1 MWVGKVR
8 SGHRDDV
15 RIAGGHRSGGH
26 PEIGHASSDEDGGT
40 TVQDALCG
48 RRGLERIVL
57 GNAMEEIVR
66 CPECGAPIE
75 RSKKS

>member
-15 RIAGGHRSGGH
+15 RIAGGHCSGGH

-40 TVQDALCG
+40 TVQTTRLAAAAAS
-48 RRGLERIVL
+48 
-57 GNAMEEIVR
+57 NA
-66 CPECGAPIE
+66 
-75 RSKKS
+75 